1 MKKRP
6 VTLTERDKAVL
17 GDLRQ
22 YGLHSSRRLAAAH
35 FPGVQH
41 PTVLR
46 RLRALEAAHYI
57 QKVPDLD
64 GIGAAWGLDKA
75 GGRFFEEQP
84 AKIHFPRSIQEHDL
98 KLTALRIRLE
108 EAGLARSWRPEHE
121 IRAHVAARCG
131 RAHVQDKN
139 IPDGLMGVEA
149 KGFREAVAV
158 ELELTQKNQDRYR
171 RIFRDYFAKEKL
183 WGFWYVTGSPTI
195 GKQLQTS
202 HENTHCKRGE
212 PYFFWSLLEEV
223 MADPLKAPIHGAE
236 GTFRVGE
243 IWAAESPTPVQGMGI
258 QAAEPEAPAPKLS
271 TENEKQIAFQF

>member
-1 MKKRP
+1 MKTKP

-22 YGLHSSRRLAAAH
+22 YGLHSTRRLAAAH

-75 GGRFFEEQP
+75 GGKFFEGEA
-84 AKIHFPRSIQEHDL
+84 AKIQFPRSIQEHDL

-131 RAHVQDKN
+131 RAHMREKN
-139 IPDGLMGVEA
+139 VPDGLMGVEA

-171 RIFRDYFAKEKL
+171 RIFRDYLSKEQL

-195 GKQLQTS
+195 GKQLMTAF
-202 HENTHCKRGE
+202 ENTRYKRSE
-212 PYFFWSLLEEV
+212 PYFFWSLLEDV
-223 MADPLKAPIHGAE
+223 MADPLNAPIHSFE

-243 IWAAESPTPVQGMGI
+243 IWAPESPLHAQGMGT
-258 QAAEPEAPAPKLS
+258 QEAEPDAPAPELS
-271 TENEKQIAFQF
+271 AENEKQIAFPF